1 MDYHTYYFKRTQAK
15 QNLKQALVSLD
26 RLGNVALRLGVVTV
40 FLCNWLTITQLLVLF
55 HHLVGEKVI
64 PDFFLDEG
72 ETYLTSETTSN
83 VDSDRVPDSNTPAGI
98 FNKIK
103 PLLNE
108 TVVQQVGATYLFV
121 ISGENGGSWLLDLK
135 NSSGSVSEAT
145 EDTPTDVT
153 MKMEANNM
161 VDMFQGKLK
170 STTAFMTGKL
180 SVSGNM
186 GLALKLDKLL
196 SQVRSKL

>member
-1 MDYHTYYFKRTQAK
+1 M
-15 QNLKQALVSLD
+15 L
-26 RLGNVALRLGVVTV
+26 
-40 FLCNWLTITQLLVLF
+40 FL
-55 HHLVGEKVI
+55 HLVGENVI
-64 PDFFLDEG
+64 PDFFLDEA
-72 ETYLTSETTSN
+72 EAYLTSQTTSN
-83 VDSDRVPDSNTPAGI
+83 VDSDHVPDSNTPAGI
-98 FNKIK
+98 FYKIK
-103 PLLNE
+103 PLMNE

-121 ISGENGGSWLLDLK
+121 ISGDNGGCWVLDLK
-135 NSSGSVSEAT
+135 NDSGSVSEAT

-180 SVSGNM
+180 SISGNM
-186 GLALKLDKLL
+186 GLALKLEKVL